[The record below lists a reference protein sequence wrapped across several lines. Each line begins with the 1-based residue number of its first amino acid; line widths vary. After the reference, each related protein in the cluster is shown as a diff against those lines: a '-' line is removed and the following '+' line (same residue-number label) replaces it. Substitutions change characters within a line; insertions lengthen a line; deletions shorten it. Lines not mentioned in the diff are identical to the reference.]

1 MRFKGQILTI
11 AVAGMVAAG
20 LAGCRNHM
28 PHALTWP
35 ASGDTVYSHPKP
47 PEGGYYGN
55 WDPYAVEL
63 RLEPMNDVNPV
74 QTQHVLIA
82 SVYDKHGKKLP
93 NRRVEWILSDGS
105 VGDIV
110 EVDESGWR
118 ASRGY
123 KVTNDFAV
131 SHTNNFK
138 HVLTRGNSD
147 PSDDIHLE
155 PGDTWCVITSPIE
168 GDTYI
173 TAYAPGIYDWGKHK
187 VFAVKHWY
195 DVQWEF
201 PPPATNPTGTSH
213 EFVTHVSQYSDG
225 APLAGYMVTYRIV
238 DGPAGSF
245 DTGGQVA
252 QVTTDSAGMA
262 RVTLTQSVPAE
273 GTNNIEIDIVR
284 PANEACCKP
293 PVHIATGTTSKTWIG
308 PKISCDKTG
317 PSGVLVGEQFSYTI
331 SVTNPSQVDATNVV
345 VTDNLPAGVEMISS
359 SPSGNGTWNLGTVA
373 AGSTQTVTITAR
385 ASRVGTFENC
395 AEVRAD
401 QNLTSRCCTTTT
413 ATAPALA
420 LEKTCTPEITICDT
434 IDYVV
439 TVRNTGDGTAT
450 NVTIEDRLP
459 DGIVTMDGQRTV
471 TGSVPQLGPGQS
483 SQMRFQAKAE
493 RTGTFENVATA
504 SADGGLTAQA
514 SCTTRV
520 TQPRLSLAKTGP
532 DQRFIGRTATFEI
545 VVSNEGDAPAVDTTL
560 VDTLPS
566 GSQFVEASDG
576 GANNGGRVT
585 WSLGTIAPGASR
597 RVSVTVN
604 SNVAG
609 DLINRATAT
618 ARCAEA
624 SGEWTVRYQG
634 IAAILLE
641 VIDVEDPIEV
651 GNTETY
657 VITVTNQGSAPDTN
671 IVIECTLPPEQQYV
685 SADGATNPTT
695 EGQTVRFAPLPTLAP
710 KAKATYRVQVR
721 AIGTGDVR
729 FGVKMTSDQLTS
741 PVAETESTHLYE

>member
-1 MRFKGQILTI
+1 MRVKGHVWMI
-11 AVAGMVAAG
+11 AAAGLVAVG
-20 LAGCRNHM
+20 LAGCRNTM

-35 ASGDTVYSHPKP
+35 ASGDTIYTHPKP

-63 RLEPMNDVNPV
+63 RVEPMNDVNPV
-74 QTQHVLIA
+74 QTQHVLVA
-82 SVYDKHGKKLP
+82 SVYDKNGKKLP
-93 NRRVEWILSDGS
+93 NRRVEWMIAEGS

-123 KVTNDFAV
+123 KVTNHFAV

-138 HVLTRGNSD
+138 HVLSRGNDD

-173 TAYAPGIYDWGKHK
+173 TAYAPGIYNWDKHK

-225 APLAGYMVTYRIV
+225 TPLPGYMVTYSIV
-238 DGPAGSF
+238 DGPAATF

-252 QVTTDSAGMA
+252 QVTTDADGMA
-262 RVTLTQSVPAE
+262 RVTLRQSTPAE

-293 PVHIATGTTSKTWIG
+293 PIHIASGTTSKTWIG
-308 PKISCDKTG
+308 PKISCDKSA
-317 PSGVLVGEQFSYTI
+317 PAGVLVGESFSYTI

-345 VTDNLPAGVEMISS
+345 VTDNLPSGVEMISS
-359 SPSGNGTWNLGTVA
+359 SPSGSGTWSLGTVA
-373 AGSTQTVTITAR
+373 AGTTQTVTINAR
-385 ASRVGTFENC
+385 ATRTGTYENC
-395 AEVRAD
+395 AQVTAD
-401 QNLTSRCCTTTT
+401 QGLSSRCCATTV
-413 ATAPALA
+413 ATAPALV

-450 NVTIEDRLP
+450 NVSIEDRLP

-514 SCTTRV
+514 SCSTRV

-532 DQRFIGRTATFEI
+532 DTRFIGRTATFEI
-545 VVSNEGDAPAVDTTL
+545 VVSNEGDAPAVNPTL
-560 VDTLPS
+560 VDTLPA
-566 GSQFVEASDG
+566 GTQFVEAS
-576 GANNGGRVT
+576 NGGTYSNGRVSWNLST
-585 WSLGTIAPGASR
+585 LAPGGST

-604 SNVAG
+604 ASDAG
-609 DLINRATAT
+609 DKVNRATVT
-618 ARCAEA
+618 APCTEA
-624 SGEWTVRYQG
+624 SGEWTVKYQG

-651 GNTETY
+651 GGNETY

-671 IVIECTLPPEQQYV
+671 IVIECVLPAEETYV
-685 SADGATNPTT
+685 SADGATSPTT
-695 EGQTVRFAPLPTLAP
+695 EGQTVRFAPLPSLAP

-721 AIGTGDVR
+721 ANGTGDVR
-729 FGVKMTSDQLTS
+729 FKVKLTSDQLTS
-741 PVAETESTHLYE
+741 PVDETESTHLYE